1 MKNKS
6 ESKRKGKKQTDLAH
20 FCLQSELNILH
31 TVLLFSI
38 NIYIFYLCQ
47 KDFAVTKPNEEV
59 KTLFSSKVWIKNLD
73 KAVTL
78 QHTGHRRAFSLCR
91 GEHTELAQL
100 SLSISPTE
108 KPSVLK
114 THTWN
119 TETAYTAA
127 LVCVDTVY
135 VPTCSLRGSM
145 WFSTVLHPCSAEC
158 VVHGMPICWAWGPT
172 ELKEHERIN
181 SCALKGPTVGFDE
194 ICLLNSWMIH

>member
-20 FCLQSELNILH
+20 FCLQSEHNILH

-38 NIYIFYLCQ
+38 NIYSFYLCQ
-47 KDFAVTKPNEEV
+47 KDFAVTKPNKKV

-114 THTWN
+114 THMKHWDCLHCSSSVCRYSVRIYMLSERLN
-119 TETAYTAA
+119 VVFHCAA
-127 LVCVDTVY
+127 PMQRWMCGAWHAHMLSV
-135 VPTCSLRGSM
+135 R
-145 WFSTVLHPCSAEC
+145 A
-158 VVHGMPICWAWGPT
+158 HGAHRT
-172 ELKEHERIN
+172 R
-181 SCALKGPTVGFDE
+181 ADQ
-194 ICLLNSWMIH
+194 